1 MLYIN
6 LKRGSVMMLVD
17 SDDDA
22 DDYVYDIYDV
32 HDDDDDYG
40 DDNDDDDD
48 FKDVYD
54 HAVFIGRCY
63 CVSSDTASSGGTPCS
78 CLSL

>member
-32 HDDDDDYG
+32 HDDDG

-63 CVSSDTASSGGTPCS
+63 CVSSDTASSGGAPCS

>member
-1 MLYIN
+1 
-6 LKRGSVMMLVD
+6 MMLVD

-32 HDDDDDYG
+32 HDDDDG

-63 CVSSDTASSGGTPCS
+63 CVSSDTASSGGAPCS